1 MKLTDGSL
9 ALLTEGMYIM
19 SGHKG
24 VNMEQR
30 RIDTGLFSFRNPT
43 LWVLLPLAL
52 YIFLNLVPSLDPV
65 IEVPIHHFNIVSAT
79 SLIALLLAIVVGIVG
94 LRQRNQQIIYVSLAF
109 ISLAAFF
116 SVHGL
121 STPGFL
127 IPFNPDHLA
136 IIGVA
141 AQLSVLTMSFWLLI
155 SSLPVD
161 APFSA
166 GFARYTRYLLPLY
179 TPAIILVG
187 VVALSN
193 PALANLVPITSEP
206 LKFVVA
212 ALTIVMAGI
221 AGYRYWQS
229 YRYSRFPFQ
238 LGAAYISGWIA
249 VTQIIVTTAVLWN
262 LSWWIYHVLLLLS
275 VIVAVV
281 TLVIQYRRG
290 DSIVRS
296 ILGLFSND
304 PNERLAAG
312 ISPSVRDLIQATE
325 ARDPYTAGHSFR
337 VAQGAFDLGS
347 ALKLPPEDLRVL
359 VQGGIVHD
367 VGKMQV
373 PDEILNKPGPLNKEE
388 RKAIENHVLAGYELC
403 AKLGFMPEELGII
416 RSHHERID
424 GKGYPDGLSNDKIPV
439 LARVLSVI
447 DVWDALTSARAYR
460 PAWPETEALNYL
472 KENRGSQ
479 FDSKLVDA
487 WLTLVA
493 KHSRLSAATQKNTQP
508 S

>member
-1 MKLTDGSL
+1 MN
-9 ALLTEGMYIM
+9 
-19 SGHKG
+19 GH
-24 VNMEQR
+24 NSANLEQR
-30 RIDTGLFSFRNPT
+30 RLDTSLFSFRNPT

-52 YIFLNLVPSLDPV
+52 YIFLKLVPSSDPV
-65 IEVPIHHFNIVSAT
+65 IEVPLHHFNIVSAT
-79 SLIALLLAIVVGIVG
+79 SLIALLVAIVVGIVG
-94 LRQRNQQIIYVSLAF
+94 LRQRNQQVIYVSLAF

-121 STPGFL
+121 TTPGFL
-127 IPFNPDHLA
+127 LPFNPDHIA

-166 GFARYTRYLLPLY
+166 GFARYTHYLLPLY
-179 TPAIILVG
+179 TPAIVLLGIL
-187 VVALSN
+187 ALSN
-193 PALANLVPITSEP
+193 PGVANFIPITNEP
-206 LKFVVA
+206 LKYLVA
-212 ALTIVMAGI
+212 AFTIVMAGI

-238 LGAAYISGWIA
+238 LGVAYISGWIA
-249 VTQIIVTTAVLWN
+249 VTQIIVTTGVLWN
-262 LSWWIYHVLLLLS
+262 LSWWVYHVLLLLS

-281 TLVIQYRRG
+281 VLIVQYRRG
-290 DSIVRS
+290 ESVVRS

-312 ISPSVRDLIQATE
+312 ISRSVRDLIQATE
-325 ARDPYTAGHSFR
+325 TRDPYTAGHSYR
-337 VAQGAFDLGS
+337 VAHGALNLGS
-347 ALKLPPEDLRVL
+347 ALNLPPEDLRVL
-359 VQGGIVHD
+359 VQGGVVHD
-367 VGKMQV
+367 VGKMEV

-388 RKAIENHVLAGYELC
+388 RQAIEKHVVAGYELC
-403 AKLGFMPEELGII
+403 AQLGFMPPELDII

-424 GKGYPDGLSNDKIPV
+424 GKGYPDGLSNGKIPR

-460 PAWPETEALNYL
+460 PAWSEAEALNYL

-479 FDSKLVDA
+479 FDPKFVDA
-487 WLTLVA
+487 WLDVVA
-493 KHSRLSAATQKNTQP
+493 KQSGSAAAAKKDGQP
-508 S
+508 T

>member
-1 MKLTDGSL
+1 
-9 ALLTEGMYIM
+9 
-19 SGHKG
+19 
-24 VNMEQR
+24 MEQHKINTR
-30 RIDTGLFSFRNPT
+30 LFSFRKPI
-43 LWVLLPLAL
+43 LWVLLPLLL
-52 YIFLNLVPSLDPV
+52 YVLLYQFPCVDPQTGDPVNRFCLDPQIV
-65 IEVPIHHFNIVSAT
+65 VPVHHFNIVSAT
-79 SLIALLLAIVVGIVG
+79 SLVALLVAIVVGIVG
-94 LRQRNQQIIYVSLAF
+94 LRQRNQQVIYVSLAF

-127 IPFNPDHLA
+127 IPFNPDHIA

-179 TPAIILVG
+179 TPAIIFLG
-187 VVALSN
+187 LLALSN
-193 PALANLVPITSEP
+193 PGVANFIPITNEP
-206 LKFVVA
+206 LKYFVA
-212 ALTIVMAGI
+212 ALTIGMAGF

-229 YRYSRFPFQ
+229 YRYSWFPFQ
-238 LGAAYISGWIA
+238 LGIAYICGWLG
-249 VTQIIVTTAVLWN
+249 VTQIIVATGELWN
-262 LSWWIYHVLLLLS
+262 LSWWLYHVLLLLS
-275 VIVAVV
+275 VIVAVAA
-281 TLVIQYRRG
+281 LVIQYRRG

-312 ISPSVRDLIQATE
+312 ISPSVRNLIQATE
-325 ARDPYTAGHSFR
+325 ARDPYTAGHSYR
-337 VAQGAFDLGS
+337 VAHGAFDLGS

-388 RKAIENHVLAGYELC
+388 RKAVESHVTAGYELC
-403 AKLGFMPEELGII
+403 ARLGFMPPELGII

-424 GKGYPDGLSNDKIPV
+424 GKGYPDGLSNDKIPR

-460 PAWPETEALNYL
+460 PAWPEAEALNYL
-472 KENRGSQ
+472 KENRGTQ
-479 FDSKLVDA
+479 FDPTLVDA
-487 WLTLVA
+487 WLAL
-493 KHSRLSAATQKNTQP
+493 LSKQNGAPAANRANSQP